1 MLKNQIA
8 EEAKVREQ
16 EDDEVVE
23 TLTAYTK
30 RLQSSLHIINRW
42 VVVVEG
48 WLMLHFRAPLVFALS
63 CLWFRVVEMDELART
78 EGH

>member
-1 MLKNQIA
+1 MSINGLIIA

-30 RLQSSLHIINRW
+30 KLQSSLHIIN
-42 VVVVEG
+42 
-48 WLMLHFRAPLVFALS
+48 S
-63 CLWFRVVEMDELART
+63 MDS
-78 EGH
+78 